1 MGINMHATVRGAIG
15 TVNNDISAMFQAST
29 GNTPTVS
36 GKQTPT
42 YAAAV
47 PVKIQS
53 QPLKYSDLQHVNNL
67 NLSGTFRSVHMYGNT
82 EGVVRPTQQGG
93 DLLTFKQSPGV
104 ASQVWLVVQV
114 MEVWAEWSRVLVC
127 LQA

>member
-1 MGINMHATVRGAIG
+1 MGINMHATVRGAI
-15 TVNNDISAMFQAST
+15 TSVNNDIAASFQAST
-29 GNTPTVS
+29 GNTPNAS

-42 YAAAV
+42 FATAV

-53 QPLKYSDLQHVNNL
+53 QPLKYSDLQHINNM
-67 NLSGTFRSVHMYGNT
+67 NLTGVFRSVHMYGNT

-93 DLLTFKQSPGV
+93 DLLTFKQTPSSV
-104 ASQVWLVVQV
+104 TQTWKVVSV
-114 MEVWAEWSRVLVC
+114 METWPEWCRVLVC

>member
-29 GNTPTVS
+29 GNTPNAS

-42 YAAAV
+42 YATAV

-104 ASQVWLVVQV
+104 AARTWLVVSV